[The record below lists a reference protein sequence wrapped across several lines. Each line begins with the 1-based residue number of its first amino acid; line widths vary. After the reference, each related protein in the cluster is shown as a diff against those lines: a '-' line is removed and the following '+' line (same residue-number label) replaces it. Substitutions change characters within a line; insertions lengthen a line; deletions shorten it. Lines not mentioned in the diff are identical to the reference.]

1 MGNQNLQKLD
11 RNNLVSIVN
20 DINKGRTDKA
30 LVALDKLIKSFPDD
44 ALLFNLRG
52 ACHEAMN
59 QFDQSIESFNKAVEI
74 HPQYEEALY
83 NLGVVQKKAGKPDD
97 AINSYQRAI
106 GINPHNANAY
116 NNLGNLLT
124 QKGHIKECT
133 CIGFF
138 FK

>member
-74 HPQYEEALY
+74 HPLYEEALY
-83 NLGVVQKKAGKPDD
+83 NLGVVQKKAGKPDEKRSD
-97 AINSYQRAI
+97 ERDDD
-106 GINPHNANAY
+106 
-116 NNLGNLLT
+116 
-124 QKGHIKECT
+124 KEKSGKHSPPPKPQSLWET
-133 CIGFF
+133 SRSGVG
-138 FK
+138 KM